1 MLLNKHMPF
10 TYQKMGRKQG
20 RYHFLCY
27 IQEASST
34 LSTNN
39 RKKQIYMTSRAK
51 ISKPFCEALFYLHY
65 METNFSKGFR
75 NRLALNLCVGA
86 SVRIAE

>member
-1 MLLNKHMPF
+1 MLLNKHIS
-10 TYQKMGRKQG
+10 KMGRKQA
-20 RYHFLCY
+20 RYHFLCAIY
-27 IQEASST
+27 KEASST
-34 LSTNN
+34 LSTTN
-39 RKKQIYMTSRAK
+39 RKNQIYMTSRAK

-65 METNFSKGFR
+65 METNFSKGFS